1 MSQLFKIYFLGILIT
16 LLVSCE
22 NHTEFIENNITGIIE
37 NYDPTSFDSIICMN
51 FQLDSNY
58 LMRTKYQRISKCDI
72 SKNGTFNA
80 VLTEP
85 LYTYPILE
93 RIDKQAVI
101 SDTTA
106 VIGNLILEAYKNGKA
121 VGYIIKCS
129 EEYASYPLGSNNATN
144 LYVNKDLT
152 INGTIYIGLNWSTT
166 YHLNLKKGWNEVVY
180 TYKVTT
186 LATTTN
192 SLEITNT
199 TTENL
204 KWRFVK
210 YN

>member
-1 MSQLFKIYFLGILIT
+1 MSQLFKVYFLGILIT

-22 NHTEFIENNITGIIE
+22 NHAEFTENNITGIIE
-37 NYDPTSFDSIICMN
+37 NYDPTSIDSIICLN

-58 LMRTKYQRISKCDI
+58 LRRTKYQRISKCDI
-72 SKNGTFNA
+72 SKNGTFNV

-85 LYTYPILE
+85 LYTYPILD

-106 VIGNLILEAYKNGKA
+106 VIGNLILQAYKNGKV

-129 EEYASYPLGSNNATN
+129 EEYANYPLGSNNATN

-192 SLEITNT
+192 RLEITNT